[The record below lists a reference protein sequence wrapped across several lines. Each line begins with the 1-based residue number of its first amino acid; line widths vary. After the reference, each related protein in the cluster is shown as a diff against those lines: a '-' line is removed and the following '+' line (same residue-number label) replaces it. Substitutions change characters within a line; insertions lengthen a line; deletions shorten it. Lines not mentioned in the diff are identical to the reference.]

1 MASAINFE
9 EISNLDASI
18 EVLLQCKPLP
28 ESQIKLLCDK
38 VRKAKIFDYV
48 S

>member
-9 EISNLDASI
+9 EIASLDKSI
-18 EVLLQCKPLP
+18 EVLLSCKPLP

-38 VRKAKIFDYV
+38 VSLPD
-48 S
+48 